1 MRSTFFLLF
10 TLFITAVKAQE
21 FPTRPVTII
30 LNLAVGT
37 GQDIVARTYGE
48 RLAQSLGKP
57 VLIDNKPGA
66 FSAVAINTLKAAP
79 ADGHTLLVLTSAAM
93 AIQPSVMK
101 QLSYDPAKDF
111 VPVALYLKSPFV
123 LVVPPSL
130 PVTSVPE
137 FIEYA
142 KARPGKLSFS
152 STGPGSAPFLAMELL
167 KQTFNLDLVHVPYK
181 NTGQMV
187 IDIAAGRIEA
197 AFAEAGATQSLIRD
211 GRLKALAVSS
221 LVRFDTLKDVPTMAE
236 ASGKADFEAVSW
248 HVLLAPAGV
257 PRPIIERL
265 HAEMSRIVKE
275 PAVQERIVSTGLI
288 PIEPL
293 SIEGAQKYI
302 AAEAEKW
309 GQLVGKLGLAGSQ

>member
-221 LVRFDTLKDVPTMAE
+221 LVRFDTLTDVPTMAE